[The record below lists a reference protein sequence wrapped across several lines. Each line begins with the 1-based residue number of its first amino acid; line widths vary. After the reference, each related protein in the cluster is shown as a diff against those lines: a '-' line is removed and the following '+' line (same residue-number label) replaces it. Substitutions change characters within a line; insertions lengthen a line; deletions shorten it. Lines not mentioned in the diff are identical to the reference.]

1 MVTNFEHL
9 ASQKDMFDKMIFVE
23 DMLVDGESK
32 EEYVQAMSAMRGV
45 LDIMMKNWVRVAGL
59 SDTNIIAYVNE
70 KFTDKSNSVNL
81 FGRIYA
87 LERIGVINRNT
98 ADILHDIR
106 KVGNDS
112 VHYGETILAMSKDM
126 AYNKAVTMYTEIY
139 NTTYEYLSYVQ
150 SKAGAADSYAGA
162 SNTANAGNSNGR
174 IKMDLSGIQLSP
186 SQEKA
191 RLRIA
196 EHDRDVNNT
205 SKKRLLIAAVIETIV
220 FEIFAGII
228 TSSSYP
234 RPTYEMRVLV
244 FFLILIGVPILN
256 LVAGA
261 IVLAIIKKDASKNEI
276 IIASLMNDT
285 QAEVISGWSYET
297 LYSFFKSLNK
307 QLSSTGIAYL
317 SYDNPIVRSI
327 AKEYID
333 KYVF

>member
-23 DMLVDGESK
+23 DMLVDGGSK
-32 EEYVQAMSAMRGV
+32 EEYVQAMNAMRSV

-59 SDTNIIAYVNE
+59 SDTNIIAYMNE
-70 KFTDKSNSVNL
+70 KFKEKTDRVNL

-87 LERIGVINRNT
+87 LERIGVINRHT
-98 ADILHDIR
+98 AAILHDIR
-106 KVGNDS
+106 QVGNDAN
-112 VHYGETILAMSKDM
+112 HYGEDTASMSKDM

-174 IKMDLSGIQLSP
+174 IKMDLSGIQLTP

-191 RLRIA
+191 RMRLA
-196 EHDRDVNNT
+196 EHDRDVSNT
-205 SKKRLLIAAVIETIV
+205 GKKRILVLAIVEVIV

-228 TSSSYP
+228 ISSSYH
-234 RPTYEMRVLV
+234 RPTYEVRALV
-244 FFLILIGVPILN
+244 YSLIFIGVPIFN
-256 LVAGA
+256 LVIWA
-261 IVLAIIKKDASKNEI
+261 IVNASIKKDASKNEK
-276 IIASLMNDT
+276 IIASLMNDI
-285 QAEVISGWSYET
+285 QAEIISGWSYET
-297 LYSFFKSLNK
+297 LCSFFKSLNGH
-307 QLSSTGIAYL
+307 LASAGINYIN
-317 SYDNPIVRSI
+317 YDKPIVRSI